1 MRSHP
6 THSVAGRSAFTL
18 VELLVVIGIIAVLI
32 AMLLPA
38 LNRAR
43 EQAKTVQCMSN
54 LRQWG
59 QIMMMY
65 ANDNHGFLPGVG
77 NCATQNASG
86 VWSNN
91 YYVLT
96 SPVSSTYLV
105 NQKPSPGKN
114 TIHRCPA
121 DDVYDIR
128 MSGTNPVAY
137 HQSYGINCTFTDE
150 TSSGWMRFP
159 AMRISSAKQPTRTC
173 LMMDNY
179 GHAQVIFN
187 SAMPANSDLVQ
198 VHTWPAFR
206 HQGKANVLFLDG
218 HVETRGLKEVPS
230 MLGYPAASSASILS
244 TWFVGGVQPQVT
256 PLGSF

>member
-1 MRSHP
+1 
-6 THSVAGRSAFTL
+6 L
-18 VELLVVIGIIAVLI
+18 VELLVVIGIISVLI

-43 EQAKTVQCMSN
+43 IQAQTVQCMSN

-59 QIMMMY
+59 QIMNMY
-65 ANDNHGFLPGVG
+65 ANDNHGYLPGVKNCGTG
-77 NCATQNASG
+77 NDAATA
-86 VWSNN
+86 N

-96 SPVSSTYLV
+96 NPVTKIYLPH
-105 NQKPSPGKN
+105 QTAAPGNN

-128 MSGTNPVAY
+128 LSGASPVAY
-137 HQSYGINCTFTDE
+137 HQSYGINTTFTDY
-150 TSSGWMRFP
+150 TTSGWMVFP
-159 AMRISSAKQPTRTC
+159 TMRISSAKQPTRTC

-206 HQGKANVLFLDG
+206 HEGKANVLFVDG

-230 MLGYPAASSASILS
+230 MLGYSAASSASILS
-244 TWFVGGVQPQVT
+244 TWFVGGIPPQVT